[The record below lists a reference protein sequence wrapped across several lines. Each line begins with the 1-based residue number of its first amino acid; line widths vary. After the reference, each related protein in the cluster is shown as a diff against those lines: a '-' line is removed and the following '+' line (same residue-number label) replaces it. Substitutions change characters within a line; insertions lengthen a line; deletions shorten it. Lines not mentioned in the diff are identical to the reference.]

1 MCKERK
7 VARGMGVTGIEAVNS
22 VVWIGI
28 TNKVSSARRVQGGE
42 GGSHSV
48 SAG

>member
-1 MCKERK
+1 M
-7 VARGMGVTGIEAVNS
+7 GIETVNS

-28 TNKVSSARRVQGGE
+28 INKVSSERRVRGGE